1 MLVLQRHQ
9 DPVGRWAT
17 CTLVAS
23 ELTGQAEAP
32 TPTGF
37 FKGNSNTVTHLFK
50 IEIETEAIGILD
62 ISWDTVNTPLA
73 GLRATVW
80 ETVKTHRASDLSVT
94 APSCVTRSK
103 SLYSAGSR
111 FLHPST
117 RTLTVPV
124 SHPLRSI

>member
-80 ETVKTHRASDLSVT
+80 ETVKTHRV
-94 APSCVTRSK
+94 RSQC
-103 SLYSAGSR
+103 Y
-111 FLHPST
+111 
-117 RTLTVPV
+117 
-124 SHPLRSI
+124 RSQLCD